1 MQKKKETKTQKMP
14 KKQKAG
20 KIVLKASGERGMKI
34 FYKLLLSFAVP
45 IVLMVV
51 LGIMSY
57 QTAAGSAM
65 KKYEESAG
73 STMASMAQY
82 CSLLCNTAETKCAE
96 LLIDTKITDYY
107 GLYATST
114 DKTAENK
121 YYETARTATLNLA
134 TITKYFSDVHMFAKN
149 GRPTSSATASS
160 SKRIAFEDAAYDNFQ
175 LQEGAPFASDK
186 TIKGYWVGHHPYI
199 DAQTDTT
206 EDKYAISFMK
216 KFTTGKGFIA
226 ADVSTD
232 AIKDILTQAEAGE
245 GSLVGLVTPDGRE
258 IILQGEEM
266 ISDPIFESQSF
277 YTESAAAGESYGDY
291 VKYNG
296 KQYLYLYEPVGT
308 TGMSLCSL
316 IPEENIVGEVSSL
329 RNTTII
335 FVLIASVIAIAIGF
349 LLSRSISTILNRV
362 SKSMK
367 SAAEGNL
374 TVDVATTRK
383 DEFGQLTGSIEAML
397 VSMRSTLEEVQQFGG
412 NVGASAEEV
421 ANTSGKISLAMKEVN
436 QAISDMEHNV
446 ISQASDAESGYNKM
460 VAFSDKINNIYGI
473 TGTMQTMAGE
483 TINSIGKGT
492 GRVTELNR
500 TAVTTAAITREL
512 LDNISDVNS
521 QSENIGGI
529 INTINDIAEETNLL
543 SLNASIEAARA
554 GESGR
559 GFAVVAEA
567 IGKLAEQSM
576 ASGNQIGKIIEEI
589 QSTNA
594 RTTASASQAEENI
607 KLQTAAIAE
616 TVEVFAEINS
626 DVQELVKKLEVII
639 EDMGMLARDKDDV
652 LNSIQ
657 AVMNISENSVAST
670 EEVTATINE
679 QVDFIMRLAEDA
691 TRLKEES
698 DQLESKIQHF
708 NI

>member
-1 MQKKKETKTQKMP
+1 MP
-14 KKQKAG
+14 KKTKVNTQKTA
-20 KIVLKASGERGMKI
+20 KTKATGNRRGIKI

-45 IVLMVV
+45 IVLMIFLGV
-51 LGIMSY
+51 LSY
-57 QTAAGSAM
+57 SKAAESTM
-65 KKYEESAG
+65 DKYEQSAG
-73 STMASMAQY
+73 STMSSMAQY
-82 CSLLCNTAETKCAE
+82 CALLCNTAETKCAE

-114 DKTAENK
+114 DATAENK
-121 YYETARTATLNLA
+121 AYETARMATLNLA

-149 GRPTSSATASS
+149 GRPTSSATADS
-160 SKRIAFEDAAYDNFQ
+160 SKRIAFEETAYDNFQ
-175 LQEGAPFASDK
+175 LEEGAPFASDS
-186 TIKGYWVGHHPYI
+186 TVKGIWVGHHPYI
-199 DAQTDTT
+199 DAQTDSS

-226 ADVSTD
+226 VDVNVDT
-232 AIKDILTQAEAGE
+232 IKDILAQAEAGE

-258 IILQGEEM
+258 IILQGEEI
-266 ISDPIFESQSF
+266 ISEPIFEAQSF
-277 YTESAAAGESYGDY
+277 YNDSVAAGESYGDY

-296 KQYLYLYEPVGT
+296 ENYLYLYEPVGE
-308 TGMSLCSL
+308 TGMSLCGL
-316 IPEENIVGEVSSL
+316 IPESNIVGEVSSL

-335 FVLIASVIAIAIGF
+335 FVLIASIIAIVIGF
-349 LLSRSISTILNRV
+349 LLSRSISTVVNHV

-374 TVDVATTRK
+374 TVDVATKRK
-383 DEFGQLTGSIEAML
+383 DEFGQLTGSIESML
-397 VSMRSTLEEVQQFGG
+397 VNMRGTLEEVQQFGG
-412 NVGASAEEV
+412 SVGASAEEV
-421 ANTSGKISLAMKEVN
+421 ANTSGKISLAMQEVN
-436 QAISDMEHNV
+436 KAISDMEGNV
-446 ISQASDAESGYNKM
+446 IAQANDAEGGYSKM
-460 VAFSDKINNIYGI
+460 VAFSDKINHIHDI
-473 TGTMQTMAGE
+473 TNAMQEMAGE
-483 TINSIGKGT
+483 TINSIGKGA
-492 GRVTELNR
+492 GRVTELDHK
-500 TAVTTAAITREL
+500 ASTTAAITREL
-512 LDNISDVNS
+512 LDNIADVNA

-576 ASGNQIGKIIEEI
+576 VSGNQIGKIIENI
-589 QSTNA
+589 QETNA

-607 KLQTAAIAE
+607 REQTAAIAE
-616 TVEVFAEINS
+616 TVEVFSEINR
-626 DVQELVKKLEVII
+626 DVQELVEKLETII
-639 EDMGMLARDKDDV
+639 DDMGMLQEDKDEV
-652 LNSIQ
+652 LQSIQ

-679 QVDFIMRLAEDA
+679 QVDFISKLAEDA
-691 TRLKEES
+691 MRLKNEAE
-698 DQLESKIQHF
+698 QLESKIQHF

>member
-1 MQKKKETKTQKMP
+1 MQKKTSTKEH
-14 KKQKAG
+14 
-20 KIVLKASGERGMKI
+20 GMKI

-45 IVLMVV
+45 IVLMII
-51 LGIMSY
+51 LGVMSY
-57 QTAAGSAM
+57 RTAANSAM

-96 LLIDTKITDYY
+96 LLINSEITDYY

-121 YYETARTATLNLA
+121 AYETARTATLNLA

-149 GRPTSSATASS
+149 GRPTSSATVNS
-160 SKRIAFEDAAYDNFQ
+160 SKRIAFEDTAYDNFQ
-175 LQEGAPFASDK
+175 LEEGAPFAAD
-186 TIKGYWVGHHPYI
+186 TTVKGFWVGHHPYI

-216 KFTTGKGFIA
+216 KFTTGKGFVA
-226 ADVSTD
+226 ADISVG
-232 AIKDILTQAEAGE
+232 AIKDILMQAEAGN
-245 GSLVGLVTPDGRE
+245 GSLVGIVTPDGRE
-258 IILQGEEM
+258 IILQGEE
-266 ISDPIFESQSF
+266 IVSDPIFESQSF
-277 YTESAAAGESYGDY
+277 YIDSASAGESFGDY
-291 VKYNG
+291 VKYDG
-296 KQYLYLYEPVGT
+296 KNYLYLYEPIGT
-308 TGMSLCSL
+308 TGISLCSL
-316 IPEENIVGEVSSL
+316 IPQENIVGEVSSL

-335 FVLIASVIAIAIGF
+335 FVLIASIIAIGIGF
-349 LLSRSISTILNRV
+349 VLSRSISTVLNHV

-367 SAAEGNL
+367 SAADGNL

-412 NVGASAEEV
+412 SVGMSAEEV
-421 ANTSGKISLAMKEVN
+421 ANTSGRISLAMKEVN

-460 VAFSDKINNIYGI
+460 VAFSDKINHIYGI
-473 TGTMQTMAGE
+473 TGAMQTMAGE
-483 TINSIGKGT
+483 TINSISKGT
-492 GRVTELNR
+492 GRVTELDR
-500 TAVTTAAITREL
+500 TATTTAAITREL
-512 LDNISDVNS
+512 LDNIADVNS
-521 QSENIGGI
+521 QSENIGGF

-576 ASGNQIGKIIEEI
+576 TSSNQIGKIIEDI
-589 QSTNA
+589 QNTNA
-594 RTTASASQAEENI
+594 RTSASASQAEENI
-607 KLQTAAIAE
+607 RQQTAAIAE
-616 TVEVFAEINS
+616 TVEVFAEINR
-626 DVQELVKKLEVII
+626 DVQELVEKLETII
-639 EDMGMLARDKDDV
+639 TDMGMLASDKDDV

-679 QVDFIMRLAEDA
+679 QVDFITRLAEDA
-691 TRLKEES
+691 TRLKNEA

>member
-1 MQKKKETKTQKMP
+1 MSKTRNSRRT
-14 KKQKAG
+14 
-20 KIVLKASGERGMKI
+20 VSSVSGERGMKI

-45 IVLMVV
+45 IVLMII

-57 QTAAGSAM
+57 KTAAGSAM

-121 YYETARTATLNLA
+121 YYETARTATLNMA

-149 GRPTSSATASS
+149 GRPTSSATTNSS
-160 SKRIAFEDAAYDNFQ
+160 TRIAFEDAAYDNFQ
-175 LQEGAPFASDK
+175 LEEGAPFANDK

-206 EDKYAISFMK
+206 EDQYAISFMK
-216 KFTTGKGFIA
+216 KFTTGKGFVA
-226 ADVSTD
+226 ADVSMD
-232 AIKDILTQAEAGE
+232 AIKDILMQAEAGA
-245 GSLVGLVTPDGRE
+245 GSLVGLVTTDGRE
-258 IILQGEEM
+258 VILQDDAL
-266 ISDPIFESQSF
+266 ISDPIFEAQSF
-277 YTESAAAGESYGDY
+277 YTSSAEAGESYGDY

-296 KQYLYLYEPVGT
+296 KNYLYLYEPIGT

-316 IPEENIVGEVSSL
+316 IPEENIVGEVASL

-349 LLSRSISTILNRV
+349 MLSRSISTVLSRV

-397 VSMRSTLEEVQQFGG
+397 VSMRSTLEEVQQFGSS
-412 NVGASAEEV
+412 VGTSAEEV
-421 ANTSGKISLAMKEVN
+421 ANTSGQISLAMKEVN
-436 QAISDMEHNV
+436 QAIADMEHNV
-446 ISQASDAESGYNKM
+446 ISQAEDAESGYNKM
-460 VAFSDKINNIYGI
+460 VAFSDKINHIYGI
-473 TGTMQTMAGE
+473 TGAMQTMAGD
-483 TINSIGKGT
+483 TISSISKGT
-492 GRVTELNR
+492 GRVTELDR
-500 TAVTTAAITREL
+500 TATTTAAITREL
-512 LDNISDVNS
+512 LDNIAAVNA

-576 ASGNQIGKIIEEI
+576 TSGNQIGKIIEDI

-594 RTTASASQAEENI
+594 KTTASASQAEENI
-607 KLQTAAIAE
+607 RIQTAAIAE
-616 TVEVFAEINS
+616 TVEVFSEIHR
-626 DVQELVKKLEVII
+626 DVQELVEKLETII
-639 EDMGMLARDKDDV
+639 TDMGMLASDQEDV
-652 LNSIQ
+652 LGSIQ
-657 AVMNISENSVAST
+657 AVMDVSENSVAST

-679 QVDFIMRLAEDA
+679 QADFITRLAEDA
-691 TRLKEES
+691 TRLKNES
-698 DQLESKIQHF
+698 DQLESKIKHF